1 MNEQEHVFCGLCL
14 KALKGH
20 VRMGRNYVTYEFVI
34 NYFQLYYDASMFF
47 FCFSY
52 LCFDLCTRLTLWFA

>member
-47 FCFSY
+47 FLLLISLF
-52 LCFDLCTRLTLWFA
+52 